1 MFNKYTKC
9 KHNKKAPP
17 HPMICT
23 GDYLHAFTVSY
34 GVGTVLGGHAVSNGQ
49 ALDIRQEATGGCLFS
64 LWS

>member
-1 MFNKYTKC
+1 
-9 KHNKKAPP
+9 
-17 HPMICT
+17 MICT